1 MKALTIRQ
9 PWASLI
15 VHGPKRI
22 ENRKTLRHYRGPLLI
37 HAGAYLPPAEYLAA
51 LQFARYL
58 RTAMSLQG
66 GGIIGICDVVDCLEP
81 GDLSPNGLTDADLQW
96 WQPDCYGLVLANVR
110 PLPFV
115 ACKGRLGLWTVPSEV
130 MAQLGLEE
138 R

>member
-1 MKALTIRQ
+1 MKALTIRE

-22 ENRKTLRHYRGPLLI
+22 ENRKTLRHFRGPLLI
-37 HAGAYLPPAEYLAA
+37 HAGAELPPVEYTAA
-51 LQFARYL
+51 LSFAGYL
-58 RTAMSLQG
+58 RTAMSLPG
-66 GGIIGICDVVDCLEP
+66 RGIIGICDVVDCLEP
-81 GDLSPNGLTDADLQW
+81 GNPRDLPGVDLRW

-115 ACKGRLGLWTVPSEV
+115 PCKGRLGLWTVPSEV

-138 R
+138 Q